1 MKRLSFLLCLLCTL
15 TTLSAQT
22 QYTVKGFVH
31 NASLEGIANVAIK
44 VLDADTN
51 FIVSEPIT
59 EANGLFS
66 FTSSPRK
73 LRIYIEGTND
83 YLSYTGEPFQLNK
96 SIEMLAIELKTSVA
110 LEEVVITAPQKKAV
124 VYMEQGKIVFSPK
137 NSLTHASGTALDALK
152 STPNVVVD
160 SKNHLSIGG
169 KSNVL
174 VLINGKPTYMQPD
187 DLASYLKS
195 IPMTQIKKRNY
206 CSTLLP
212 STRLKGEQVR

>member
-96 SIEMLAIELKTSVA
+96 SIEMLAIELKTSV
-110 LEEVVITAPQKKAV
+110 
-124 VYMEQGKIVFSPK
+124 
-137 NSLTHASGTALDALK
+137 
-152 STPNVVVD
+152 
-160 SKNHLSIGG
+160 
-169 KSNVL
+169 
-174 VLINGKPTYMQPD
+174 
-187 DLASYLKS
+187 DL
-195 IPMTQIKKRNY
+195 
-206 CSTLLP
+206 
-212 STRLKGEQVR
+212 